1 MRAGPCLVGLATLAI
16 LAFPAPQAMAEQR
29 RIAVIPPVNAS
40 RDVGLESIAFLLGE
54 AAHVAVVNSGG
65 VIAVDRLH
73 LMDALM
79 EEKALDQPGDAAEDR
94 LVRVGKAVG
103 ASHLILGAYT
113 ISNGVTRVSLRLVDV
128 ATRAA
133 QALGQAHAPASDL
146 LGLRDEVFCVVR
158 QKLNPGSGDARC
170 QLDQAHF
177 TNSLTAMGA
186 YSDSLLAL
194 YRGRQQEAHRR
205 LNEALAAAPDY
216 GAVREL
222 RDALYWT
229 VAPGNEWVYAVRE
242 FQAGASDSSGADDDN
257 ESPVAPVASL
267 EMVRR
272 VSGTRRMQ
280 NGDLVV
286 DTSVRLPRFISNVWG
301 ECEGEVRESYVL
313 TGGWARLGGYWR
325 SDKCD
330 KLSRPLEITVSY
342 SPAIPWL
349 PLNPDAAGSAPDP
362 IEVTAAT
369 RVVGVATAYRKLD
382 CAFTAQPRPQ
392 VATPFGSL
400 DGARISTKCVEA
412 EAPTWAVENQE
423 KASAYQAK
431 MDEHKKEVKKPDE
444 KPQAFDDLMLLLG
457 TALWD
462 ETPEPEDI
470 PASSFLVLS
479 YSSFESTRTFVPGVG
494 LIRES
499 GRMDLKADRVK
510 ATPQD
515 PRMLE
520 LRSRLGTDSQS
531 ASGRDMAT
539 MQDVRLS
546 GMQIRRLSPMSSRP
560 AGVEADPPPILLGE
574 THRDSRSVLG
584 GHSSMLEGGLFGF
597 FRPRYVSVKLRYP
610 DENRDFSSLGH
621 IFSLG
626 FSTWLGGMYR
636 VGGRLDFL
644 ALPGPKGM
652 SDDDVKKMYGKDY
665 MAAEIGTL
673 ALDFRGRLAPR
684 GWLSVP
690 AIEAGLEGQLF
701 AMSNKPDADDNG
713 NVPKDYDKGTYGKEI
728 DKTYYLGRAYLGLL
742 GQFSFHDRVVLEL
755 GYRLSRWGGSFSFD
769 DRARSISVLTEGAN
783 GSLCVGQSAKRDEG
797 SIGLCFQLW
806 ADWPLGSNPNGAAG
820 PGAFITGGQFTL
832 TYRFGEMD
840 TD

>member
-1 MRAGPCLVGLATLAI
+1 
-16 LAFPAPQAMAEQR
+16 
-29 RIAVIPPVNAS
+29 
-40 RDVGLESIAFLLGE
+40 
-54 AAHVAVVNSGG
+54 
-65 VIAVDRLH
+65 
-73 LMDALM
+73 
-79 EEKALDQPGDAAEDR
+79 
-94 LVRVGKAVG
+94 
-103 ASHLILGAYT
+103 
-113 ISNGVTRVSLRLVDV
+113 
-128 ATRAA
+128 
-133 QALGQAHAPASDL
+133 
-146 LGLRDEVFCVVR
+146 
-158 QKLNPGSGDARC
+158 
-170 QLDQAHF
+170 
-177 TNSLTAMGA
+177 
-186 YSDSLLAL
+186 
-194 YRGRQQEAHRR
+194 
-205 LNEALAAAPDY
+205 
-216 GAVREL
+216 
-222 RDALYWT
+222 

-313 TGGWARLGGYWR
+313 TGGGARLGGYWR

-626 FSTWLGGMYR
+626 FSTKVLPQAMATGYIQSGTMQGKLNGVMPAQTPSGWRIASQSMPRAMFSNTSPIRSDGTPQANSTISMPRFTSPRDSTR
-636 VGGRLDFL
+636 V
-644 ALPGPKGM
+644 LPCSRVLHLTRSSKF
-652 SDDDVKKMYGKDY
+652 SSSSVLNRKKM
-665 MAAEIGTL
+665 
-673 ALDFRGRLAPR
+673 
-684 GWLSVP
+684 
-690 AIEAGLEGQLF
+690 
-701 AMSNKPDADDNG
+701 
-713 NVPKDYDKGTYGKEI
+713 
-728 DKTYYLGRAYLGLL
+728 
-742 GQFSFHDRVVLEL
+742 
-755 GYRLSRWGGSFSFD
+755 
-769 DRARSISVLTEGAN
+769 RARSVGGVSHQAGKAAAAASTASSTCWAVQRGVSAMTSPVEG
-783 GSLCVGQSAKRDEG
+783 L
-797 SIGLCFQLW
+797 
-806 ADWPLGSNPNGAAG
+806 
-820 PGAFITGGQFTL
+820 
-832 TYRFGEMD
+832 
-840 TD
+840 